1 MAISTLS
8 EKDASSPRL
17 SQLLAKG
24 FDGVDLP
31 ADFPMPS
38 AVPAELISAESELQ
52 RQREQSE
59 ALSKILLHC
68 RTMTLEDADTLY
80 VLQEHAG
87 QPMLSFRCTQN
98 DSLDLSYEETLL
110 ACDDTSMAGFVAC
123 SGETVAVED
132 VHALAGDSRFSFNS
146 AFDKSN
152 GYRSKS
158 MLTLPIRDRQGR
170 IRAVLQLINRKRGRH
185 HLLRDQQ
192 AVEDYVLPFSARDQE
207 LVAQWAEG
215 LSDKFSD

>member
-87 QPMLSFRCTQN
+87 
-98 DSLDLSYEETLL
+98 
-110 ACDDTSMAGFVAC
+110 
-123 SGETVAVED
+123 
-132 VHALAGDSRFSFNS
+132 
-146 AFDKSN
+146 
-152 GYRSKS
+152 
-158 MLTLPIRDRQGR
+158 
-170 IRAVLQLINRKRGRH
+170 
-185 HLLRDQQ
+185 
-192 AVEDYVLPFSARDQE
+192 
-207 LVAQWAEG
+207 
-215 LSDKFSD
+215 